1 MSGMKTI
8 REVAKLFN
16 VTPRT
21 LRYYEEIGL
30 LSPTRSH
37 SKLRT
42 FSKKEIAKL
51 KLIMR
56 GKRYGF
62 SLDEIKEM
70 IMLFDC
76 DRTGIQQLERTVEYG
91 EQKIKEIEEKIQ
103 ELTQL
108 KRELV
113 ELHATFSE
121 KLAKLK
127 GENAKNEQF
136 HVISKKCP

>member
-1 MSGMKTI
+1 MKTI
-8 REVAKLFN
+8 QEVAKEFN
-16 VTPRT
+16 ITPRT

-30 LSPTRSH
+30 LSPNRTQSN
-37 SKLRT
+37 LRT

-70 IMLFDC
+70 ILLFDR
-76 DRTGIQQLERTVEYG
+76 DRTGIKQLEKTVEYG
-91 EQKIKEIEEKIQ
+91 EQKIKEIEEKIK

-113 ELHATFSE
+113 ELHSLFTE

-127 GENAKNEQF
+127 GED
-136 HVISKKCP
+136 VT

>member
-1 MSGMKTI
+1 MKTI
-8 REVAKLFN
+8 QEVAKEFN
-16 VTPRT
+16 ITPRT

-30 LSPTRSH
+30 LSPNRTESN
-37 SKLRT
+37 LRT

-62 SLDEIKEM
+62 SLKEIKEM
-70 IMLFDC
+70 VLLFDC
-76 DRTGIQQLERTVEYG
+76 DRTGIKQLERTVEYG
-91 EQKIKEIEEKIQ
+91 AQKIKEIDEKIQ

-108 KRELV
+108 KNELIQ
-113 ELHATFSE
+113 LHDNFCE

-127 GENAKNEQF
+127 GEDANE
-136 HVISKKCP
+136 

>member
-1 MSGMKTI
+1 MKTI
-8 REVAKLFN
+8 QEVAKEFN
-16 VTPRT
+16 ITPRT

-30 LSPTRSH
+30 LSPNRTH
-37 SKLRT
+37 SNLRT

-70 IMLFDC
+70 ILLFDR
-76 DRTGIQQLERTVEYG
+76 DRTGIKQLEKTVEYG
-91 EQKIKEIEEKIQ
+91 EQKIKEIEEKIK

-113 ELHATFSE
+113 ELHSSFTE

-127 GENAKNEQF
+127 GED
-136 HVISKKCP
+136 VT

>member
-1 MSGMKTI
+1 
-8 REVAKLFN
+8 
-16 VTPRT
+16 
-21 LRYYEEIGL
+21 
-30 LSPTRSH
+30 
-37 SKLRT
+37 
-42 FSKKEIAKL
+42 
-51 KLIMR
+51 MR

-70 IMLFDC
+70 IMLFDR

-127 GENAKNEQF
+127 GENAKNE
-136 HVISKKCP
+136 